1 MDATDPVLLT
11 LAEALAAAPPRPTLV
26 WGERM
31 APLRAL
37 LDDDL
42 RCRVRFFTD
51 DLATGRALDC
61 PVGVAPERPA
71 SGGEAPTRVAVI
83 MPRAKA
89 LLEVR
94 VSVAR
99 ALLAPGGE
107 LWVAGHQRD
116 GVRSAEGPLGEVAA
130 VRVEHL
136 KRRCRVFS
144 VAIPSDAPAV
154 EMPAIDAHAARFEA
168 PTVAG
173 PLAVVT
179 LPGVFG
185 HGRLDAGT
193 ARLLAVLEAREPGY
207 RAALDLGAGSG
218 VLGAWLARRRPRASV
233 TLCDP
238 SALACEAARMTLA
251 ANGLEADVRL
261 GAAEDMAR
269 CGFDLVVS
277 NPPRHEGRVH
287 AHELTAKVIEDA
299 GWRLGKGGRF
309 MCVASHSATVTNALE
324 AHFRTVEVAHHDAN
338 YRVWDATR

>member
-11 LAEALAAAPPRPTLV
+11 LAEALALGPPRPTLV
-26 WGERM
+26 WGERT
-31 APLRAL
+31 APLRGL
-37 LDDDL
+37 LEGEL
-42 RCRVRFFTD
+42 RAQVRFFTD

-61 PVGVAPERPA
+61 PVGVTPELRATAAGP
-71 SGGEAPTRVAVI
+71 PTRVVI
-83 MPRAKA
+83 VMPRAKA

-94 VSVAR
+94 VNVAR

-107 LWVAGHQRD
+107 LWVVGHQRD
-116 GVRSAEGPLGEVAA
+116 GVRSAEGPLGEIAP
-130 VRVEHL
+130 VRIEHL

-144 VAIPSDAPAV
+144 VAIPSDAPTA
-154 EMPAIDAHAARFEA
+154 ELPEIAAYAARFEA
-168 PTVAG
+168 PTAAG

-193 ARLLAVLEAREPGY
+193 ARLLAVLEEREPGY

-261 GAAEDMAR
+261 GAAEDMTR

-277 NPPRHEGRVH
+277 NPPRHEGRAH
-287 AHELTAKVIEDA
+287 AHALTAKVIEDA

-309 MCVASHSATVTNALE
+309 LCVASHSAAVTSALE
-324 AHFRTVEVAHHDAN
+324 AHFRSVEVAYHDAN